1 MSTNPISTLTINCP
15 IIIKPTA
22 VSLAA
27 RVTAAYHIQLE
38 AIFDPG
44 MCIVT
49 YVREKTMICLFDIK
63 KSYEKHYLL
72 DICQLKSKTNK
83 TDISVIH
90 TTDHSQST
98 LWLLVIHI
106 S

>member
-49 YVREKTMICLFDIK
+49 YVREKDTLICLYIVVASYKSFKNLVVGDSIYKSAYCMAAKSCQQVIK
-63 KSYEKHYLL
+63 YFSSYKSA
-72 DICQLKSKTNK
+72 DR
-83 TDISVIH
+83 
-90 TTDHSQST
+90 
-98 LWLLVIHI
+98 
-106 S
+106 